1 MLYVTDQAL
10 AALGA
15 MRTDSDAAPGESI
28 LLYLE
33 EDGSL
38 AIALAEIEEGDNV
51 IERDGE
57 VVVIVA
63 EDLAQALEGMTL
75 DVAVSEDASEIE
87 FIISESDEDDEAGM
101 FVDNGFEADGTSPT

>member
-10 AALGA
+10 AALAA
-15 MRTDSDAAPGESI
+15 MRADLEASADESI

-38 AIALAEIEEGDNV
+38 GLALAEIEEGDNV
-51 IERDGE
+51 IEQDGQ

-63 EDLAQALEGMTL
+63 EDLAGALEGMTL
-75 DVAVSEDASEIE
+75 DVAVNDAGDEIE
-87 FIISESDEDDEAGM
+87 FVVTESDEDDEAGL
-101 FVDNGFEADGTSPT
+101 FLDEELHEDGNRPS